1 MLYANSTL
9 ELSCRMV
16 PSRVILVLRR
26 LDISEGDFVFIFS
39 YLFSISSFLK
49 SIYSF

>member
-1 MLYANSTL
+1 
-9 ELSCRMV
+9 MV

-26 LDISEGDFVFIFS
+26 LDISEGDFVFILS
-39 YLFSISSFLK
+39 SLFSISNFLK